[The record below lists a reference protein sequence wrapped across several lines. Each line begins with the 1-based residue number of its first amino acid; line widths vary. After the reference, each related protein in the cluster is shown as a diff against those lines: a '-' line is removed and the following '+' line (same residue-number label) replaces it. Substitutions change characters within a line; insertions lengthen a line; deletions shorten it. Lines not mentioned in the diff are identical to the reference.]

1 MLLYYITLAGRFGYY
16 YFLIIFKIHG
26 NYPITEPEHRINIV
40 LKYYV
45 SFPRRRESS
54 PLVSFP
60 RKPKVLCFGR
70 ITSKQMY
77 GNSDFKH
84 CRSGLG
90 RANGNPAAGNTNI
103 YSAGKLLGYRVKPDN
118 DRGWDVVFAKAE
130 GTERRMSKD

>member
-1 MLLYYITLAGRFGYY
+1 MAEFRLFVHRYELLYYITLAGRFGYY

-26 NYPITEPEHRINIV
+26 NYPVTEPEYYINIV

-77 GNSDFKH
+77 GNPVF
-84 CRSGLG
+84 
-90 RANGNPAAGNTNI
+90 NTMLEV
-103 YSAGKLLGYRVKPDN
+103 AL
-118 DRGWDVVFAKAE
+118 
-130 GTERRMSKD
+130 